1 MKANGVEWV
10 NEFVFSKF
18 DLDGNGGLDMK
29 EFIPFTKDEQMMS
42 RFYMVNREGDDFI
55 TLEEMLAFWEK
66 CNCVPGILRDG

>member
-1 MKANGVEWV
+1 MKAKGVEWV

-18 DLDGNGGLDMK
+18 DLDSNGGLDMN

-55 TLEEMLAFWEK
+55 TLEEMLAFWGK
-66 CNCVPGILRDG
+66 CNCVPGIT